1 MPLYEYRC
9 AVPKCSFL
17 FEELARMDGDNPDCP
32 RCNGPTMKLMSS
44 PSLNFGAA
52 DFILPTTP
60 KPGRKPSELEGRI

>member
-9 AVPKCSFL
+9 ASPKCSFL

-44 PSLNFGAA
+44 PSFKIRVSGFHIT
-52 DFILPTTP
+52 DYTKTGPKTTTA
-60 KPGRKPSELEGRI
+60 KTK